1 MYTYFAGFARSE
13 QLIGDATQ
21 ATLEISTA
29 GGSEQPIASTS
40 HATQPALGMQTAG
53 GSGQQMI
60 TTLNQEPFDLASWI
74 ANQMGLDVQIEEEK
88 NRLNEL
94 ISAFRKAGYR
104 TLKAVKK
111 INNVAIDSINKQ
123 LREKGCEELQE
134 GEKACLLDE

>member
-1 MYTYFAGFARSE
+1 
-13 QLIGDATQ
+13 
-21 ATLEISTA
+21 
-29 GGSEQPIASTS
+29 
-40 HATQPALGMQTAG
+40 
-53 GSGQQMI
+53 
-60 TTLNQEPFDLASWI
+60 LNQEPFDLANWI

-94 ISAFRKAGYR
+94 VLAFRKVGYR

-111 INNVAIDSINKQ
+111 INNVAIDSINNQ